1 MPFPDLGA
9 NEQWCLKA
17 GLENPKVHHWNPARL
32 VDSEKSLQSFSTFHC
47 SLLTICQLL
56 RTTVALT
63 YQCGERSAKV
73 ECRALPMLGTFPLS
87 FNLAVTHGI
96 KLKTWLSTHQLNHP
110 SHHLQEACHIGLFC
124 SWYLS
129 SPSNEASKKKSQRKI
144 TTFSHEAK
152 HRNRNVSHPEPC
164 HPVGHTH
171 LIPNLFCVDKRGT
184 VGHKLILL
192 ARACTFVVWLGLVS
206 FLFFLFRR
214 YYFRFMFS
222 LLFLF
227 LSLVSF
233 LRQDLANLVC
243 LWTHYLVKASL
254 SSALLPCLDL
264 LSDRII
270 GISHHI

>member
-1 MPFPDLGA
+1 MTIHTSAKPSLEPLAGSMP
-9 NEQWCLKA
+9 
-17 GLENPKVHHWNPARL
+17 HR
-32 VDSEKSLQSFSTFHC
+32 
-47 SLLTICQLL
+47 SLLFLVLIQ
-56 RTTVALT
+56 
-63 YQCGERSAKV
+63 
-73 ECRALPMLGTFPLS
+73 PLKWG
-87 FNLAVTHGI
+87 F
-96 KLKTWLSTHQLNHP
+96 Q
-110 SHHLQEACHIGLFC
+110 
-124 SWYLS
+124 
-129 SPSNEASKKKSQRKI
+129 KKKSQCKI

-233 LRQDLANLVC
+233 LRQDLANLVY

-254 SSALLPCLDL
+254 SSALLPCLGL
-264 LSDRII
+264 LSARII